1 MFKLNKHLLL
11 FLAVLFM
18 LILIPTAFAGNIDDA
33 SAAGVDNQLAVDDVS
48 LSTNDVAVESVS
60 QSAADNEIASDG
72 SDALKANNAIYV
84 DSFDGTGGS
93 GTSDN
98 P

>member
-33 SAAGVDNQLAVDDVS
+33 EAVVGE
-48 LSTNDVAVESVS
+48 N
-60 QSAADNEIASDG
+60 
-72 SDALKANNAIYV
+72 
-84 DSFDGTGGS
+84 
-93 GTSDN
+93 
-98 P
+98 